1 MHNSYLQGNR
11 VLHRIFQNIRS
22 PLFDPV
28 YSQSNG
34 SHCHC
39 HCQNSSNDCVKPWH
53 ERCHFVVRV
62 PNKPNIK
69 YMYFICSPDSA
80 EEMLHSIVK
89 DICIRNIQADR
100 AIIFCQTSLDTLNLF
115 KTLVCMLGRQNA
127 LYAPHAAIHDSTAM
141 CWLRVCDKYDGS
153 TSSENQQH
161 IVESFTN
168 VDGVVRVVVA
178 TVAFGMGLDSPNVRS
193 VIHWG
198 PPDDLDMY
206 VQETGR
212 GGRDGM
218 LYVRQFF
225 IARAIREF
233 AAHSCRSTAKY

>member
-1 MHNSYLQGNR
+1 
-11 VLHRIFQNIRS
+11 
-22 PLFDPV
+22 
-28 YSQSNG
+28 
-34 SHCHC
+34 
-39 HCQNSSNDCVKPWH
+39 
-53 ERCHFVVRV
+53 
-62 PNKPNIK
+62 
-69 YMYFICSPDSA
+69 MYFVCSPDSA
-80 EEMLHSIVK
+80 EEMLRSIVK

-100 AIIFCQTSLDTLNLF
+100 AIIFCRTSLDTLNLF

-141 CWLRVCDKYDGS
+141 CRLRVCEKYDGS

>member
-1 MHNSYLQGNR
+1 MHEKYTSRQGN
-11 VLHRIFQNIRS
+11 
-22 PLFDPV
+22 
-28 YSQSNG
+28 
-34 SHCHC
+34 
-39 HCQNSSNDCVKPWH
+39 
-53 ERCHFVVRV
+53 HFCR
-62 PNKPNIK
+62 
-69 YMYFICSPDSA
+69 
-80 EEMLHSIVK
+80 
-89 DICIRNIQADR
+89 
-100 AIIFCQTSLDTLNLF
+100 TSLDTLNLF

-141 CWLRVCDKYDGS
+141 CRLRVCEKYDGS

-212 GGRDGM
+212 GRDGM
-218 LYVRQFF
+218 LYVRQILYSKSHPGICSPLMQEYCKILKNVDTMCLWPYFLTSALVLLSQHLF
-225 IARAIREF
+225 MHVVTFVA
-233 AAHSCRSTAKY
+233 